1 MIKKTFSVATD
12 NHLNVILANMC
23 RYVEANYWD
32 IDFSKDNWYQ
42 TYRWGEENE
51 KHFQKWLTNYIYGV
65 RSAQREL
72 YGTTTMR
79 KKKCEE
85 AASMFV
91 FNYGWSYLIS
101 DRQRVKSPPRL
112 P

>member
-1 MIKKTFSVATD
+1 MINDKTLS
-12 NHLNVILANMC
+12 HLHVILGNMC

-42 TYRWGEENE
+42 TYKWCEENE
-51 KHFQKWLTNYIYGV
+51 QHFKKWLTNYIYGV

-91 FNYGWSYLIS
+91 FNYGWSS
-101 DRQRVKSPPRL
+101 KDGE
-112 P
+112 

>member
-32 IDFSKDNWYQ
+32 IDFSN
-42 TYRWGEENE
+42 
-51 KHFQKWLTNYIYGV
+51 GV